1 MAARQSTALAK
12 WRRDALRRL
21 VASRRETLAVLA
33 RLPEAEILKART
45 QDRWSVKDVL
55 GHLLAC
61 DEETVR
67 RFALIARGHGDRIH
81 WFESMAY
88 ADRFNARTVARL
100 HRLGLRALLRRMQRT
115 RADLRTILLR
125 NVKCIAH
132 FLLPQQTQNPDP
144 DRQSDEKQRRPG
156 EQREDSAAARP
167 SWRFHLAQVCRG
179 NEHDDVLCLG
189 FRCIGLGCRSQS
201 GHRRQAT
208 RLHWSRTA
216 KVDSHRYHPSRH
228 SQL

>member
-12 WRRDALRRL
+12 WRRDAARRL

-33 RLPEAEILKART
+33 RLPEAEILKPRT

-81 WFESMAY
+81 WFESLAY

-115 RADLRTILLR
+115 RADLVRRFQRLPAASLR
-125 NVKCIAH
+125 DPAH
-132 FLLPQQTQNPDP
+132 AYPVTEWLPAPGWSHERDHVGEIRAWWT
-144 DRQSDEKQRRPG
+144 RQ
-156 EQREDSAAARP
+156 
-167 SWRFHLAQVCRG
+167 
-179 NEHDDVLCLG
+179 
-189 FRCIGLGCRSQS
+189 
-201 GHRRQAT
+201 
-208 RLHWSRTA
+208 RTA
-216 KVDSHRYHPSRH
+216 SRRAR
-228 SQL
+228 STRDARRRR

>member
-1 MAARQSTALAK
+1 MATRQSTALAK
-12 WRRDALRRL
+12 WRRAAVRRL

-81 WFESMAY
+81 WFESLAY

-100 HRLGLRALLRRMQRT
+100 HRLGLRALLRQVQ
-115 RADLRTILLR
+115 L
-125 NVKCIAH
+125 V
-132 FLLPQQTQNPDP
+132 
-144 DRQSDEKQRRPG
+144 SDIVN
-156 EQREDSAAARP
+156 P
-167 SWRFHLAQVCRG
+167 SWLAL
-179 NEHDDVLCLG
+179 D
-189 FRCIGLGCRSQS
+189 
-201 GHRRQAT
+201 RRQRFLYAAHGDGADAT
-208 RLHWSRTA
+208 AFAVDQESGRLTLLNRQPTSGRNGVRLAIDASNRFVVLANYSTGTVA
-216 KVDSHRYHPSRH
+216 V
-228 SQL
+228 L

>member
-1 MAARQSTALAK
+1 MAARQSRGLAK
-12 WRRDALRRL
+12 WRRDAVRRL

-115 RADLRTILLR
+115 RADLVRRFQRLPAASLR
-125 NVKCIAH
+125 DPAH
-132 FLLPQQTQNPDP
+132 AYPVTEWLPP
-144 DRQSDEKQRRPG
+144 PG
-156 EQREDSAAARP
+156 WGHERAHGRGIRGSWIPHRAATP
-167 SWRFHLAQVCRG
+167 
-179 NEHDDVLCLG
+179 
-189 FRCIGLGCRSQS
+189 
-201 GHRRQAT
+201 
-208 RLHWSRTA
+208 
-216 KVDSHRYHPSRH
+216 
-228 SQL
+228 

>member
-1 MAARQSTALAK
+1 VMATRQSTALAK
-12 WRRDALRRL
+12 WRRAAVRRL

-81 WFESMAY
+81 WFESLAY

-115 RADLRTILLR
+115 RADLVRRFQRLPAASLR
-125 NVKCIAH
+125 DPAH
-132 FLLPQQTQNPDP
+132 AYPVTEWLPAPGWSHERDHVGEIRAWWT
-144 DRQSDEKQRRPG
+144 RQ
-156 EQREDSAAARP
+156 
-167 SWRFHLAQVCRG
+167 
-179 NEHDDVLCLG
+179 
-189 FRCIGLGCRSQS
+189 
-201 GHRRQAT
+201 
-208 RLHWSRTA
+208 RTA
-216 KVDSHRYHPSRH
+216 NRRARSTRDGRR
-228 SQL
+228 